1 MLLANSPAAATAVAA
16 RISHYGRYSLLLFE
30 DGRNLVK
37 MTWEPPGSPLTF
49 VFPKEL

>member
-1 MLLANSPAAATAVAA
+1 VAA